1 MNRTKARLEASKVL
15 KRLQSLGQR
24 SIVAGMERFGVTS
37 KKAFGISAPM
47 LRAFAK
53 EIGTNQELSLALW
66 DSGYLEARAL
76 ASLIGDPA
84 KVTEAQMERWAK
96 DFDSWAVCD
105 ACCGILFDKTVF
117 AFRKALEWSKR
128 DEEFVRRAGF
138 VLMAALAV
146 HDKIAKNEV
155 FVRMLPSI
163 VRGASDDRN
172 FVKKAVNWALRQIG
186 KRNKKLN
193 ALAMKTATQIHK
205 TGSPPARWIAADAL
219 RELRSKNVQRRLE
232 ARKRR

>member
-84 KVTEAQMERWAK
+84 KVTEAQMERWVK

-186 KRNKKLN
+186 KRTKKLN
-193 ALAMKTATQIHK
+193 ALAMKTSTQIHK
-205 TGSPPARWIAADAL
+205 TGSPSARWIAADAL

>member
-37 KKAFGISAPM
+37 KKAFGISASV

-84 KVTEAQMERWAK
+84 KVTEAQMERWVK

-128 DEEFVRRAGF
+128 DEEFVKRAGF

-146 HDKIAKNEV
+146 HDKTAKNEV

-163 VRGASDDRN
+163 LRGASDDRN
-172 FVKKAVNWALRQIG
+172 FVKKGVNWALRQIG

-193 ALAMKTATQIHK
+193 ALAVKTATRIHE
-205 TGSPPARWIAADAL
+205 TGSPSARWIATDAL
-219 RELRSKNVQRRLE
+219 RELRSKNVQRRLG
-232 ARKRR
+232 AR